1 MQLWTVQSIEWYN
14 ELLKNGIIQ
23 GERKHITT
31 DWEFSLLGYHWL
43 MNKMDEKI
51 GKRPFPECFPVW
63 AWYQYTDSNKRKPD
77 LRSTGFLPK
86 GTKGVRIEINKNEND
101 VLLSDFMLWSIPFG
115 YQSFIGQNE
124 EESEAFE
131 KMLERKGF
139 DKKNIGKL
147 PKGIQTEII
156 KSWDKVLDL
165 DFDDPYHTSPKDNK
179 AIQATFWTLSLNE
192 VIKVDDFVAR

>member
-14 ELLKNGIIQ
+14 ELLKNGIIH

-31 DWEFSLLGYHWL
+31 DWKFSLFGYHWL
-43 MNKMDEKI
+43 MNKMDKKI

-86 GTKGVRIEINKNEND
+86 GTTGVRIEINKNEND

-124 EESEAFE
+124 EESETFE

-147 PKGIQTEII
+147 PKDIQTEII
-156 KSWDKVLDL
+156 KSWDKILDL

-179 AIQATFWTLSLNE
+179 VIQATFWTLSLNE
-192 VIKVDDFVAR
+192 VIKVDEFVAR